1 VWINTPLVLRSSI
14 LCGPWRPQLEEN
26 ARKSTEVS
34 LIYIYQTLTDKEL
47 ERYVS
52 FSESET
58 GTAYH
63 RMAFEALMAALSG
76 AAEENEKAVAKI
88 LADYARKGGG

>member
-1 VWINTPLVLRSSI
+1 MALR
-14 LCGPWRPQLEEN
+14 RPQLEQN
-26 ARKSTEVS
+26 ARKSTELS
-34 LIYIYQTLTDKEL
+34 LLYLYQTLTDKEL

-63 RMAFEALMAALSG
+63 KMAFEALMAALSG
-76 AAEENEKAVAKI
+76 AAEENEKAVSEV
-88 LADYARKGGG
+88 LSDYARNKGG